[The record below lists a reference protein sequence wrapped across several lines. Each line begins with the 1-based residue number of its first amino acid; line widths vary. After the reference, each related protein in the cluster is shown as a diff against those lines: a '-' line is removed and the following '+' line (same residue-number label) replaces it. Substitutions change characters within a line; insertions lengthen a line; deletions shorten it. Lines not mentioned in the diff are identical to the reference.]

1 MYEGDKYAARKLI
14 ERHAL
19 THAYTALASKIQQ
32 NSMKV
37 KMLNEGN
44 IFQNYYL
51 HFSFTAQRSYR
62 SFERFLSF
70 LSGRARVFLF
80 EKPQRQSARFVT
92 KINQRLL
99 TSGGYVDLRIL
110 CFPKIWKFETHSVD
124 RVPQEF
130 KLNFWHFHAEVR
142 Y

>member
-1 MYEGDKYAARKLI
+1 MREIYFKTITFTSHLQPSARTDPSNASC
-14 ERHAL
+14 RFCPV
-19 THAYTALASKIQQ
+19 ALA
-32 NSMKV
+32 
-37 KMLNEGN
+37 
-44 IFQNYYL
+44 F
-51 HFSFTAQRSYR
+51 
-62 SFERFLSF
+62 
-70 LSGRARVFLF
+70 FLF

-110 CFPKIWKFETHSVD
+110 CFPKIWKLETHSVD

-130 KLNFWHFHAEVR
+130 KLNFWHFHAGVR